1 MAEHQVAPV
10 PRLKGAV
17 HAGFFSVINAWRFLD
32 FRVWIDTLVNTH
44 PQQQHSVAILAQ
56 TTLAQ
61 VATVAQTI
69 RCDSQFT
76 RVEGVLRPRDNGV
89 FFVR

>member
-1 MAEHQVAPV
+1 M
-10 PRLKGAV
+10 

-32 FRVWIDTLVNTH
+32 FRVWIDTFVNTH

-56 TTLAQ
+56 
-61 VATVAQTI
+61 VATVAQTN